1 MAVNEILQ
9 SGTKVLVKHSP
20 KILTALGISGM
31 FGTILWAI
39 KQKDDADL
47 RIKNAKAEKAADQ
60 SEDGSVTNIDD
71 ITLTPVET
79 VKAVFPA
86 YWGVGL
92 SFALSA
98 AAIIGSDYISD
109 KRQVALSAAYTIAD
123 MSLKEFQKK
132 TEEVVG
138 EKKMSFINQKV
149 AQDQVDKNPPDKKV
163 VEYVGL
169 NTQYSIFLAPYTN
182 VPFVA
187 KIDDVKAVFNRI
199 NSRLNYGDQVSL
211 NEILADL
218 NEIAVDTGNGKGVTE
233 NRDIGDMFY
242 WDINESGLIN
252 VDNLVD
258 AALVPDTEIPC
269 LKINLHADPIFHNYR

>member
-31 FGTILWAI
+31 FGTVIWAV
-39 KQKDDADL
+39 KQKDDAEL
-47 RIKNAKAEKAADQ
+47 RIKNAKAEKAAEKT
-60 SEDGSVTNIDD
+60 EDGSVTSIDD
-71 ITLTPVET
+71 ITLTPIET
-79 VKAVFPA
+79 VKAIFPA

-138 EKKMSFINQKV
+138 AKKMDIINQGI
-149 AQDQVDKNPPDKKV
+149 AQEQVDKNPPSKQII
-163 VEYVGL
+163 EYVTA
-169 NTQYSIFLAPYTN
+169 NTRYTIFMAPYTN
-182 VPFVA
+182 QPFTA
-187 KIDDVKAVFNRI
+187 KIDDVKAAFNEI
-199 NSRLNYGDQVSL
+199 NKRLNLGESISL
-211 NEILADL
+211 NDILYEL
-218 NEIAVDTGNGKGVTE
+218 NLIAIDTGAGRGVTE
-233 NRDIGDMFY
+233 NSDIGDLFY
-242 WDINESGLIN
+242 WNINECGIIEFNTVATKLQET
-252 VDNLVD
+252 D
-258 AALVPDTEIPC
+258 IPC
-269 LKINLHADPIFHNYR
+269 LKINIGTEPIIESYR

>member
-47 RIKNAKAEKAADQ
+47 RIKNAKAEKAAEK
-60 SEDGSVTNIDD
+60 SEDGGVKNIDD

-149 AQDQVDKNPPDKKV
+149 AQDQVDKNPPSKQV
-163 VEYVGL
+163 VEYVTT
-169 NTQYSIFLAPYTN
+169 NTQYTIFMAPYTN
-182 VPFVA
+182 QPFTA
-187 KIDDVKAVFNRI
+187 KIDDVKGAFNRI
-199 NSRLNYGDQVSL
+199 NERVNLGEPVSL
-211 NEILADL
+211 NDILYEL
-218 NEIAVDTGNGKGVTE
+218 NNVAIDTGNGRGVTE
-233 NRDIGDMFY
+233 NSEIGDLFY
-242 WDINESGLIN
+242 WNINECGLIEFQTIATK
-252 VDNLVD
+252 LQ
-258 AALVPDTEIPC
+258 DTDIPC
-269 LKINLHADPIFHNYR
+269 LKINIGTEPVIESYR